1 MGTDINQQ
9 YKKFVLDKALK
20 KTKQEPK
27 DIQKV
32 IDEIAKYFNSD
43 SDVIHAVFEKLKK
56 NDSFDNKSIEVV
68 EEIINDGI
76 VENQYL
82 KLIVPFFTN
91 KTNYNQLNN
100 SNFETIDFSSEKFIK
115 AVNALFYKKG
125 GHEGAA
131 EIACVYNYIKNDI
144 VNLEYSFEEYEKKFD
159 FVFKDIKLFAFER
172 RINFL
177 VFDVEL
183 KKCNDL
189 LPTLCD
195 IADFSS
201 FICRVRDDVKRFNNS
216 KQSKSFKEII
226 NDLIGIYNPCFVG
239 NNCPKVI
246 EEKPKIIG
254 SAVMKCAFSDQ
265 KLMSKKLTLLANNL
279 PSTEIDRTSTDEK
292 DIRYTPSS
300 AMLISKNGVYSVCL
314 NDTKFQYRQEYLISY
329 LLCLY
334 ENYARLDF
342 LDNIGIGNFCFDEGN
357 IQKTLEKILNLK
369 NDYVMFKVSSVFE
382 EYTKLDFIN
391 DDVYYWK
398 TYFNKNNVKNIFEQE
413 LAELEEVAAV
423 LEKKALLK
431 KAKMNEKRAKKI
443 ELVAVL
449 ITSVLMLFSI
459 TEGIFKLYE
468 RITSMKDN
476 IYNIVKIAIAFV
488 VWFAVLL
495 ITLKKT
501 NSKKE

>member
-115 AVNALFYKKG
+115 AINALFYKKG

-201 FICRVRDDVKRFNNS
+201 FIC
-216 KQSKSFKEII
+216 
-226 NDLIGIYNPCFVG
+226 
-239 NNCPKVI
+239 
-246 EEKPKIIG
+246 
-254 SAVMKCAFSDQ
+254 
-265 KLMSKKLTLLANNL
+265 
-279 PSTEIDRTSTDEK
+279 
-292 DIRYTPSS
+292 
-300 AMLISKNGVYSVCL
+300 
-314 NDTKFQYRQEYLISY
+314 
-329 LLCLY
+329 
-334 ENYARLDF
+334 
-342 LDNIGIGNFCFDEGN
+342 
-357 IQKTLEKILNLK
+357 
-369 NDYVMFKVSSVFE
+369 
-382 EYTKLDFIN
+382 
-391 DDVYYWK
+391 
-398 TYFNKNNVKNIFEQE
+398 
-413 LAELEEVAAV
+413 
-423 LEKKALLK
+423 
-431 KAKMNEKRAKKI
+431 
-443 ELVAVL
+443 
-449 ITSVLMLFSI
+449 
-459 TEGIFKLYE
+459 
-468 RITSMKDN
+468 
-476 IYNIVKIAIAFV
+476 
-488 VWFAVLL
+488 
-495 ITLKKT
+495 
-501 NSKKE
+501 